1 MIRRPPRCTQTD
13 TRLPDRTLFRARK
26 ILRGERIK
34 EVGQSEVDSDAGKP
48 RKLERLNGY
57 GHDLDGGGDAVGADQ
72 FSAHLRHL
80 PFRTKLIRAQF
91 DDRSEEHTSAL
102 QSLMRISY
110 AVFCLKKKKILSN
123 STNKNPE

>member
-1 MIRRPPRCTQTD
+1 MPFAQRHECACVLRVQSGA
-13 TRLPDRTLFRARK
+13 DRGDLFGLKRK
-26 ILRGERIK
+26 ILRGERIN

-80 PFRTKLIRAQF
+80 PVRTKLIRAQL
-91 DDRSEEHTSAL
+91 DRKSTRTS
-102 QSLMRISY
+102 
-110 AVFCLKKKKILSN
+110 VV
-123 STNKNPE
+123 